1 MAVLLVAQGFSPAR
15 RFRLTTL
22 GLAIVLAAAAAGCAL
37 ETLVSDMATRLAYGV
52 RDGAARLERSKSD
65 TLVLSVAWR
74 SWPDGCPGGYTVEWN
89 PDDDPKAPGIG
100 VECTADRHSYGTTY
114 NRNFVKV
121 TRRLAVTKE
130 KGEPVT
136 IGLRKRP
143 DGAIE
148 VVALQ

>member
-1 MAVLLVAQGFSPAR
+1 MRRWTALALVTLLS
-15 RFRLTTL
+15 
-22 GLAIVLAAAAAGCAL
+22 AAGAGCGV
-37 ETLVSDMATRLAYGV
+37 ETLISDMATRLAYGV
-52 RDGAARLERSKSD
+52 RDGASRLERSKSD

-100 VECTADRHSYGTTY
+100 VECTTSRRRYSTTHH
-114 NRNFVKV
+114 RNFVK
-121 TRRLAVTKE
+121 TTKRLQVTKE
-130 KGEPVT
+130 QGEPVT